1 MQGYS
6 ISKNNNGTIKAE
18 DAHGKIFDDIRI
30 ARAFP
35 ISDPDNGFSIVDS
48 DGHELVWF
56 ENMSDLTP
64 YEQDLIQE
72 SLSQIEFIPVIQRI
86 SGINTF
92 SLPSLWDIQTDRGHT
107 RLKLKSEQDI
117 RRISDVALLITDADG
132 IQYLLKNRKTIDKQS
147 KKILDRFL

>member
-1 MQGYS
+1 MQGYT

-18 DAHGKIFDDIRI
+18 DAHGNIFDNIRI
-30 ARAFP
+30 TRAFP
-35 ISDPDNGFSIVDS
+35 ISDPENGFSIVDS

-56 ENMSDLTP
+56 ESISELTP
-64 YEQDLIQE
+64 YEQSLVRDT
-72 SLSQIEFIPVIQRI
+72 LSQIEFIPVIQQI
-86 SGINTF
+86 TGINTF
-92 SLPSLWDIQTDRGHT
+92 SLPSLWDIQTDRGPT

-132 IQYLLKNRKTIDKQS
+132 IQYLMKNRKTIDKQS